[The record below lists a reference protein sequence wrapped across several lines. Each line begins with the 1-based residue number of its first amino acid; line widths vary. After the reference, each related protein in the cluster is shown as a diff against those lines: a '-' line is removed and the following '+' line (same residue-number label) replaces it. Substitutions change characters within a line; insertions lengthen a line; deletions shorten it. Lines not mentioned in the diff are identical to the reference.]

1 MSTDSRVPLDLYF
14 INDHTWVLVE
24 DDMGIIGLTDYGQ
37 SELSE
42 IVYIELPEIGTEVV
56 QGSPFGTIEAMKTV
70 VELISPMSGDVIET
84 NENLE
89 NDPRLVNVDPYG
101 EGWMIK
107 IKLYDPDE
115 IENILTPQDYI
126 IYISGEEI

>member
-1 MSTDSRVPLDLYF
+1 MSTDSRVPMDLYF
-14 INDHTWVLVE
+14 IDDHTWVLVE

-70 VELISPMSGDVIET
+70 AELISPMSGDVIET

-107 IKLYDPDE
+107 IKLHDPDE

>member
-1 MSTDSRVPLDLYF
+1 MYSNLKVPMDLYF
-14 INDHTWVLVE
+14 TNDHTWVLVE
-24 DDMGIIGLTDYGQ
+24 DDIGTIGLTDYAQ
-37 SELSE
+37 SQLSE
-42 IVYIELPEIGTEVV
+42 IVYIELPSVGSEVV

-70 VELISPMSGDVIET
+70 AELISPMSGEVIEM

-89 NDPRLVNVDPYG
+89 NDPGQVNLDPYG

-107 IKLYDPDE
+107 IKIHEPDE

-126 IYISGEEI
+126 LYVSGENV

>member
-1 MSTDSRVPLDLYF
+1 MDLYF
-14 INDHTWVLVE
+14 IDDHTWVLVE

-70 VELISPMSGDVIET
+70 AELISPMSGDVIET

-107 IKLYDPDE
+107 IKLHDPDE

>member
-1 MSTDSRVPLDLYF
+1 MSIDSQVPMDLHF
-14 INDHTWVLVE
+14 IDDHTWVLAE
-24 DDMGIIGLTDYGQ
+24 DDIGTIGVTDFGQ

-42 IVYIELPEIGTEVV
+42 IVYIELPEVGTEVI

-70 VELISPMSGDVIET
+70 AELISPVSGEVIEV

-89 NDPRLVNVDPYG
+89 NDPRLVNLDPYG

-107 IKLYDPDE
+107 VKLHDPEE
-115 IENILTPQDYI
+115 IESILTPQDYI
-126 IYISGEEI
+126 MHISGEEI

>member
-1 MSTDSRVPLDLYF
+1 MELYF
-14 INDHTWVLVE
+14 TDDHTWVFVE
-24 DDMGIIGLTDYGQ
+24 DDIGTIGLTDYSQ

-42 IVYIELPEIGTEVV
+42 IVYIELPVVGSEVV

-70 VELISPMSGDVIET
+70 AELISPMSGEVIEM
-84 NENLE
+84 NESLE
-89 NDPRLVNVDPYG
+89 NDPGQVNADPYG

-107 IKLYDPDE
+107 IKLHKPDE

-126 IYISGEEI
+126 LYVSEEDV

>member
-1 MSTDSRVPLDLYF
+1 MSTNSQVPMDLYF
-14 INDHTWVLVE
+14 IDDHTWVLVE
-24 DDMGIIGLTDYGQ
+24 DDIGTIGLTDYGQ

-70 VELISPMSGDVIET
+70 AELISPMTGEVIEA

-89 NDPRLVNVDPYG
+89 NDPRLANVDPYG

-107 IKLYDPDE
+107 IKLHDPE
-115 IENILTPQDYI
+115 EVENIFTPQDYI
-126 IYISGEEI
+126 MYISGEDI

>member
-1 MSTDSRVPLDLYF
+1 MSTDSQVPMDLYF
-14 INDHTWVLVE
+14 IDDHTWVLVE
-24 DDMGIIGLTDYGQ
+24 DYIGTIGLTDYGQ

-70 VELISPMSGDVIET
+70 AELISPMSGEVIEA
-84 NENLE
+84 NGNLE

-107 IKLYDPDE
+107 IKLHDPDE

-126 IYISGEEI
+126 MCISGEEI

>member
-1 MSTDSRVPLDLYF
+1 MSTNSQVPMDLYF
-14 INDHTWVLVE
+14 IDDHTWVLVE
-24 DDMGIIGLTDYGQ
+24 DYIGTIGLTDYGQ

-42 IVYIELPEIGTEVV
+42 IVYIELPEIGTEVF

-70 VELISPMSGDVIET
+70 AELISPMSGEVIEA
-84 NENLE
+84 NENIV

-107 IKLYDPDE
+107 IKLHDPDE
-115 IENILTPQDYI
+115 VESISTPQDYI
-126 IYISGEEI
+126 IYISGEDI